1 MDILLIEDEQ
11 KTADALK
18 KGLEESGYSVDV
30 AYDGQSGFSLL
41 ANHQYSLVISDII
54 MPKLNGLNLC
64 KKIKE
69 THSNIPVLL
78 LTALDSKD
86 NVITGFDAGA
96 DDYLTKPFDFRELL
110 ARVRA
115 LGRRIGDTHQEAIT
129 EEISFADIRMNI
141 KSREVT
147 RAGINIELTAQ
158 EFKLLEYFIRKPNIV
173 VSRMDLA
180 RDIWNIDFE
189 TGTNVVEVYINY
201 LRNKIDKP
209 FKTKLIHNKHGIGYV
224 LKDN

>member
-69 THSNIPVLL
+69 TYSNIPVLL

-115 LGRRIGDTHQEAIT
+115 LGRRIGDTHQEAIA
-129 EEISFADIRMNI
+129 EEICFADIQMNL
-141 KSREVT
+141 KFRQVT
-147 RAGINIELTAQ
+147 RSGTTIKLTDQ
-158 EFKLLEYFIRKPNIV
+158 DLKLLEFFNTKPK
-173 VSRMDLA
+173 
-180 RDIWNIDFE
+180 
-189 TGTNVVEVYINY
+189 NVI
-201 LRNKIDKP
+201 
-209 FKTKLIHNKHGIGYV
+209 
-224 LKDN
+224 